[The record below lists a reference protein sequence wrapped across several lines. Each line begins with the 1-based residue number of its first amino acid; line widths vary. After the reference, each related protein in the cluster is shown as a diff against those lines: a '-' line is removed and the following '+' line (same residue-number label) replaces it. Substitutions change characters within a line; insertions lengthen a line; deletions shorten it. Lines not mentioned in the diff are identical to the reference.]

1 MRWIN
6 PMSRLAIMMVSIAFS
21 GCAAL
26 TVEPGEASAP
36 VPNLAKTES
45 PVPSLVKAEP
55 PAQKPVKTE
64 SPVSAESRQL
74 YRQALTALG
83 AGRYP
88 EAERALL
95 AVIRR
100 EPELSG
106 PQANLGILYART
118 GRAAQAAEALG
129 QAIRLNP
136 ERAVYHNELGMIS
149 RREGKFDE
157 ALRHYAKALELDS
170 NYAYAHLNIGI
181 LYDLYLQ
188 DSAKAMQHYQR
199 YRELTPS
206 EAGTVTK
213 WIADLQQR
221 ARATEKS
228 KGGKS
233 G

>member
-1 MRWIN
+1 MRCTER
-6 PMSRLAIMMVSIAFS
+6 MARLAVVMATLAFA

-26 TVEPGEASAP
+26 TLSPGEAP
-36 VPNLAKTES
+36 VPQQAKTE
-45 PVPSLVKAEP
+45 PSAPKPAQTEP
-55 PAQKPVKTE
+55 PVD
-64 SPVSAESRQL
+64 AESRRMYQ
-74 YRQALTALG
+74 RALTALR
-83 AGRYP
+83 AGRFP

-95 AVIRR
+95 EVIRR
-100 EPELSG
+100 EPALSG
-106 PQANLGILYART
+106 PHANLGILYERT
-118 GRAAQAAEALG
+118 GRTAQAFVSLQ
-129 QAIRLNP
+129 QAVRLNP
-136 ERAVYHNELGMIS
+136 DRAVYYNELGMMS

-157 ALRHYAKALELDS
+157 ARRYYDKALALDPG
-170 NYAYAHLNIGI
+170 YAYAHLNIGI

-188 DSAKAMQHYQR
+188 DLAKALLHYQR

-221 ARATEKS
+221 GRAAERA

>member
-1 MRWIN
+1 M
-6 PMSRLAIMMVSIAFS
+6 
-21 GCAAL
+21 
-26 TVEPGEASAP
+26 
-36 VPNLAKTES
+36 
-45 PVPSLVKAEP
+45 
-55 PAQKPVKTE
+55 
-64 SPVSAESRQL
+64 
-74 YRQALTALG
+74 YRQALTELG
-83 AGRYP
+83 AGRYA

-95 AVIRR
+95 AVVGR
-100 EPELSG
+100 EPQLAG
-106 PQANLGILYART
+106 PRANLGILYART
-118 GRAAQAAEALG
+118 GRSAQAFESLQ

-136 ERAVYHNELGMIS
+136 NRSAYYNELGLIS

-157 ALRHYAKALELDS
+157 ARRYYTKALDVDP

-188 DSAKAMQHYQR
+188 DTAKAMQHYQR

-206 EAGTVTK
+206 DAGTVTK

-221 ARATEKS
+221 ERAAQQA

>member
-1 MRWIN
+1 MRCI
-6 PMSRLAIMMVSIAFS
+6 SRILQLAILIAPIS
-21 GCAAL
+21 LVGCVTARA
-26 TVEPGEASAP
+26 PGEASKPAP
-36 VPNLAKTES
+36 KRVQI
-45 PVPSLVKAEP
+45 EP
-55 PAQKPVKTE
+55 PVNAD
-64 SPVSAESRQL
+64 ARQM
-74 YRQALTALG
+74 YEQALTALK

-100 EPELSG
+100 EPELAG
-106 PQANLGILYART
+106 PRANLGILYAHT
-118 GRAAQAAEALG
+118 GRSAQAFESLQ

-136 ERAVYHNELGMIS
+136 DRAVYYNELGMMS

-157 ALRHYAKALELDS
+157 ARRYYAKALELDPS
-170 NYAYAHLNIGI
+170 YAYAHLNIGI

-188 DSAKAMQHYQR
+188 DAEKAMQHYQR
-199 YRELTPS
+199 YRELVPS

-221 ARATEKS
+221 GRAAEQS

>member
-1 MRWIN
+1 MRCTRRIAL
-6 PMSRLAIMMVSIAFS
+6 PAIAAILASLA
-21 GCAAL
+21 GCADFTL
-26 TVEPGEASAP
+26 VPGEVTAP
-36 VPNLAKTES
+36 VPA
-45 PVPSLVKAEP
+45 PVEAEPPAAGPVKAEP
-55 PAQKPVKTE
+55 PVN
-64 SPVSAESRQL
+64 AESRQM
-74 YRQALTALG
+74 YQQALTALG

-100 EPELSG
+100 EPDLAG
-106 PQANLGILYART
+106 PRANLGILYART
-118 GRAAQAAEALG
+118 GHPAQAVESLK

-136 ERAVYHNELGMIS
+136 DRAAYYNELGIVS
-149 RREGKFDE
+149 RREGRFDE
-157 ALRHYAKALELDS
+157 ARRYYAKALDLDPG
-170 NYAYAHLNIGI
+170 YAYAHLNIGI

-188 DSAKAMQHYQR
+188 DAAKAMQHYQR
-199 YRELTPS
+199 YRELAPG

-221 ARATEKS
+221 GRAAEQA

>member
-1 MRWIN
+1 MRCTSRI
-6 PMSRLAIMMVSIAFS
+6 SRLAILMVSIAFA
-21 GCAAL
+21 GCATFTRA
-26 TVEPGEASAP
+26 PDEASVPAP
-36 VPNLAKTES
+36 VAV
-45 PVPSLVKAEP
+45 PVAV
-55 PAQKPVKTE
+55 PVKTE
-64 SPVSAESRQL
+64 PAVNAESRQL
-74 YRQALTALG
+74 YQQALGALG

-95 AVIRR
+95 AVMRR
-100 EPELSG
+100 EPELAG
-106 PQANLGILYART
+106 PRANLGILYART
-118 GRAAQAAEALG
+118 GRSAQAYEALR

-136 ERAVYHNELGMIS
+136 DRAVYYNELGMVS

-157 ALRHYAKALELDS
+157 ARRCYAKALDLDPD
-170 NYAYAHLNIGI
+170 YAYAHLNIGI

-188 DSAKAMQHYQR
+188 DTAKAMQHYQR

-206 EAGTVTK
+206 EERTVAK

-221 ARATEKS
+221 GRATEQA

>member
-1 MRWIN
+1 MRCTSPIA
-6 PMSRLAIMMVSIAFS
+6 RLAIMMACVSVA
-21 GCAAL
+21 GCETL
-26 TVEPGEASAP
+26 MREPGEVSTPAP
-36 VPNLAKTES
+36 KT
-45 PVPSLVKAEP
+45 VKAEP
-55 PAQKPVKTE
+55 PAKPARAEPPAAAPVKAE
-64 SPVSAESRQL
+64 PPVSAESRQM
-74 YRQALTALG
+74 YQQALAALG

-100 EPELSG
+100 EPALAG
-106 PQANLGILYART
+106 PHANLGILYART
-118 GRAAQAAEALG
+118 GRPAQALESLQ

-136 ERAVYHNELGMIS
+136 DKALYYNEIGMMS
-149 RREGKFDE
+149 RREGRFDE
-157 ALRHYAKALELDS
+157 ARRYYAKALDLDP
-170 NYAYAHLNIGI
+170 NCAHAHLNIGI

-188 DSAKAMQHYQR
+188 DTAKAMQHYQR
-199 YRELTPS
+199 YRELTPG

-221 ARATEKS
+221 DRAADQAK

>member
-1 MRWIN
+1 
-6 PMSRLAIMMVSIAFS
+6 MVCVSFA
-21 GCAAL
+21 GCATFTRA
-26 TVEPGEASAP
+26 PSEASAP
-36 VPNLAKTES
+36 VSKSA
-45 PVPSLVKAEP
+45 KAEP
-55 PAQKPVKTE
+55 PAAAPVKAQ
-64 SPVSAESRQL
+64 PLVNAESRQM
-74 YRQALTALG
+74 YQQALTALR
-83 AGRYP
+83 AGHYP

-95 AVIRR
+95 GVIRR
-100 EPELSG
+100 EPELAG
-106 PQANLGILYART
+106 PYANLGILYART
-118 GRAAQAAEALG
+118 GRPAQALESLQ

-136 ERAVYHNELGMIS
+136 DRAVYYNELGMMS

-157 ALRHYAKALELDS
+157 ARRYYAKALELDP

-188 DSAKAMQHYQR
+188 DTAKAMQHYQR

-221 ARATEKS
+221 GRASEQA

>member
-1 MRWIN
+1 MRCTSR
-6 PMSRLAIMMVSIAFS
+6 MARLAAVTASLCFAGCTAFTL
-21 GCAAL
+21 AP
-26 TVEPGEASAP
+26 EEASTP
-36 VPNLAKTES
+36 VPVKTERAA
-45 PVPSLVKAEP
+45 PAPVKAEP
-55 PAQKPVKTE
+55 PVPKPVQIE
-64 SPVSAESRQL
+64 PPVNAESRQM
-74 YRQALTALG
+74 YQQALTALG

-95 AVIRR
+95 VVIRR

-106 PQANLGILYART
+106 PHANLGILYART
-118 GRAAQAAEALG
+118 GRPAQAFESLR

-136 ERAVYHNELGMIS
+136 DRAVYYNELGMMS

-157 ALRHYAKALELDS
+157 ARRYYAKALDLDPT
-170 NYAYAHLNIGI
+170 YAYAHLNIGI

-188 DSAKAMQHYQR
+188 DTAKAMQHYQR

-221 ARATEKS
+221 GRATEQA

>member
-1 MRWIN
+1 VI
-6 PMSRLAIMMVSIAFS
+6 SR
-21 GCAAL
+21 
-26 TVEPGEASAP
+26 EPG
-36 VPNLAKTES
+36 LA
-45 PVPSLVKAEP
+45 
-55 PAQKPVKTE
+55 
-64 SPVSAESRQL
+64 
-74 YRQALTALG
+74 
-83 AGRYP
+83 
-88 EAERALL
+88 
-95 AVIRR
+95 
-100 EPELSG
+100 G
-106 PQANLGILYART
+106 PHANLGILYART
-118 GRAAQAAEALG
+118 GRPAQALESLK

-136 ERAVYHNELGMIS
+136 DRAVYYNEIGMMS

-157 ALRHYAKALELDS
+157 ARRYYAKALDLDP

-188 DSAKAMQHYQR
+188 DTAKAMQHYQR

-221 ARATEKS
+221 GRATEQA